1 MAISPSVNG
10 SIAWQ
15 ASSVHYTG
23 AASTTLNVP
32 SGAVGIAS
40 FAWQNNNFQAPAT
53 ITDSSGNVWTRRINA
68 TSPLTSGG
76 FNIKEAVYTSPIFP
90 AADSAWAM
98 AMVDASGSNFSLDN
112 ITTAVQF
119 FAGFPAGSAQI
130 DVAAFTGAIPSD
142 PFTTTTAAQL
152 LCYVAHGYGSD
163 ITPASGYTE
172 GVDNTRLAIH
182 YQEVSAVQT
191 AATVSPGNCSAVA
204 VVTFKAASAGPV
216 ITGLSVSGGTLT
228 ATGSCSVDQTGTLWR
243 KADAS
248 SAATDPG
255 AGNEAGAG
263 WSSQTISAT
272 GSQSLNF
279 GTLSSGTKYGH
290 VFAVNGSGTRGSVVN
305 SSSFVVT
312 GGPTINTQ
320 PSNQTVTAPATATF
334 TVSATAS
341 AGSLTYQWQRSTNS
355 GGSWSNVSTGT
366 GGTTASYTTPATS
379 VSSGSA
385 NNGDQYRCQV
395 SDSNGT
401 VNTSAA
407 TLTVNASA
415 SYGFDFHTLSGF
427 IFGEVVGSLTGLS
440 RQTSVAMV
448 ARAYDTT
455 TGALVATSG
464 TLTTDGNGRLP
475 RWTHASL
482 ANATTYAL
490 TFTRNSDGAIACAK
504 AATT

>member
-1 MAISPSVNG
+1 MLFRS
-10 SIAWQ
+10 
-15 ASSVHYTG
+15 
-23 AASTTLNVP
+23 
-32 SGAVGIAS
+32 
-40 FAWQNNNFQAPAT
+40 
-53 ITDSSGNVWTRRINA
+53 
-68 TSPLTSGG
+68 
-76 FNIKEAVYTSPIFP
+76 
-90 AADSAWAM
+90 
-98 AMVDASGSNFSLDN
+98 
-112 ITTAVQF
+112 
-119 FAGFPAGSAQI
+119 
-130 DVAAFTGAIPSD
+130 
-142 PFTTTTAAQL
+142 
-152 LCYVAHGYGSD
+152 
-163 ITPASGYTE
+163 
-172 GVDNTRLAIH
+172 
-182 YQEVSAVQT
+182 
-191 AATVSPGNCSAVA
+191 
-204 VVTFKAASAGPV
+204 
-216 ITGLSVSGGTLT
+216 
-228 ATGSCSVDQTGTLWR
+228 DQTGTLWR

-355 GGSWSNVSTGT
+355 GGSWANVSTGT